1 MAPLFFNYSLQKG
14 YKHPLGKKICY
25 SIGVKIA
32 VSGSMNNKLMLKI
45 FVVYMDNYLHM
56 KFISEYILGHM
67 VRTFT
72 HGWMIK
78 NV

>member
-14 YKHPLGKKICY
+14 YKHPLGKKICC

-32 VSGSMNNKLMLKI
+32 VSGSMNNKLMLEI
-45 FVVYMDNYLHM
+45 FSVCMDNYLHM

-78 NV
+78 RV